1 MSIPQIRVN
10 FEAASSADLWIEQ
23 LAEQS
28 DPFAGPLENWPC
40 YLDEER
46 YGCDPDAPAFE
57 PTAADREWLAP
68 QELAE
73 EAEAWEA
80 YREMADRLDT
90 IEAWLQAER
99 DEALEAMHQADAPE
113 DVVPPGVV

>member
-1 MSIPQIRVN
+1 VN

-28 DPFAGPLENWPC
+28 DPFAGPPERWPR

-46 YGCDPDAPAFE
+46 YGCDSDAPAFE

-68 QELAE
+68 QELAD
-73 EAEAWEA
+73 EAEAWEE
-80 YREMADRLDT
+80 YRELCDRLAT
-90 IEAWLQAER
+90 MEAWLQADR
-99 DEALEAMHQADAPE
+99 NEALEAMQQGDAPE